1 MNGNR
6 KIQYFRFVIAYN
18 VVMLIPLA
26 LISFCVLYLFHKQQQ
41 QKINDEMVIVMER
54 QEDFWKQQMSV
65 LRAFNAACKYDKKY
79 NERYYAVPESYLDI
93 QKELS
98 KQEESFPFVDGIYLY
113 NKENGIVISSGGN
126 IQKDLF
132 FEEICKMNPVVFES
146 EEDGTIS
153 AYSVY
158 LRTDNKP
165 GIVLVAPIK
174 TYGINGTTMKY
185 LLYTIKN
192 EKLTVQFRGD
202 RENECT
208 VIRYCEQVLYTSEE
222 WKPEDNW
229 NEKNTDMLNS
239 GNYYIFHRDLGYGFE
254 MISYIS
260 KSSIAKSAGIYLRG
274 YGIWLLCSILMGL
287 GLAIVFSRN
296 RYEMFLELANHNE
309 KLQAEKDI
317 LQKESC
323 LYELLSREMTE
334 NDALWQRCLENQI
347 YVNRRYKFFVVVTAD
362 RTENQAVYDWIG
374 CQMNQCSVT
383 SSYQIEIVEGIL
395 IYFVCS
401 DESASALTARINKVV
416 QNVKQIGIGSL
427 VTKARSLRR
436 SYKEAQQQLNASRKE
451 YYYPERE
458 FMSLKE
464 AAEEGD
470 YARARLLLDTLWEL
484 VKGMDEMTA
493 TAVLWDVARLYQK
506 SVPEVLEMPRG
517 EQESMVDF
525 TKSFLLYLSENM
537 PVEQQAEDKDTGYKK
552 RNIVDI
558 LSYIHEHY
566 LDDNFSVKYLAA
578 YFETSISNISH
589 FFKKNVG
596 VTISQYIEQI
606 KLDKAKELLENTDSK
621 VSEIAQ
627 LLRYNNSTVF
637 IEMFKKYEGVT
648 PGGYRENRRN
658 EKRYN

>member
-1 MNGNR
+1 MRKNR
-6 KIQYFRFVIAYN
+6 KVQYFRFVIAYN
-18 VVMLIPLA
+18 IVMMIPLL
-26 LISFCVLYLFHKQQQ
+26 LISFSVLFLFHRQQQ
-41 QKINDEMVIVMER
+41 QKIRDEMSIVMER
-54 QEDFWKQQMSV
+54 QEDFWKQQISV
-65 LRAFNAACKYDKKY
+65 VRAFNASCKYDKKY

-98 KQEESFPFVDGIYLY
+98 KQEENFPFVDGIYLY
-113 NKENGIVISSGGN
+113 NKENGVVVSSGGN
-126 IQKDLF
+126 IREELF
-132 FEEICKMNPVVFES
+132 FTDICRMNPADFES

-153 AYSVY
+153 AYSAY
-158 LRTDNKP
+158 LRTDSRP

-192 EKLTVQFRGD
+192 EKLAVQFGGD
-202 RENECT
+202 REEECT
-208 VIRYCEQVLYTSEE
+208 VIRYCEKVLYTSEE

-229 NEKNTDMLNS
+229 NEKNEALLSS
-239 GNYYIFHRDLGYGFE
+239 GKYYVFSMDLGYGFE

-260 KSSIAKSAGIYLRG
+260 KNSIAKSVGIYLRG

-287 GLAIVFSRN
+287 GLALLFSRN
-296 RYEMFLELANHNE
+296 RYEMFQELADHNE
-309 KLQAEKDI
+309 KLQAERDV
-317 LQKESC
+317 LQQESC
-323 LYELLSREMTE
+323 LYELLSREMTGE
-334 NDALWQRCLENQI
+334 DVLWQRCLENQI
-347 YVNRRYKFFVVVTAD
+347 YVNRKYKFFVVVTAD
-362 RTENQAVYDWIG
+362 RPENQAVYDWIG
-374 CQMNQCSVT
+374 RQMNQYSVT
-383 SSYQIEIVEGIL
+383 SSYQIENVEGIL

-401 DESASALTARINKVV
+401 DESASALTAKINEVV

-427 VTKARSLRR
+427 VTDVRSLRR
-436 SYKEAQQQLNASRKE
+436 SYKEAQQQLNADRKE
-451 YYYPERE
+451 DYYPERE

-464 AAEEGD
+464 AIEEGD
-470 YARARLLLDTLWEL
+470 YARARLLLETLREL

-506 SVPEVLEMPRG
+506 NVSEVLEMPRA

-525 TKSFLLYLSENM
+525 TKSFLLYLSEHM
-537 PVEQQAEDKDTGYKK
+537 PEEQQAEDKT

-596 VTISQYIEQI
+596 VSISQYIDQI
-606 KLDKAKELLENTDSK
+606 KLDKAKELLENSDSK
-621 VSEIAQ
+621 ISEIAKM
-627 LLRYNNSTVF
+627 LRYNNSTVF
-637 IEMFKKYEGVT
+637 IEMFKKYEGMT
-648 PGGYRENRRN
+648 PGGYRENMRN
-658 EKRYN
+658 KNM

>member
-1 MNGNR
+1 MRKNR
-6 KIQYFRFVIAYN
+6 KVQYFRFVIAYN
-18 VVMLIPLA
+18 IVMMIPLL
-26 LISFCVLYLFHKQQQ
+26 LISFSVLFLFHRQQQ
-41 QKINDEMVIVMER
+41 QKIRDEMSIVMER
-54 QEDFWKQQMSV
+54 QEDFWKQQISV
-65 LRAFNAACKYDKKY
+65 VRAFNASCKYDKKY

-98 KQEESFPFVDGIYLY
+98 KQEENFPFVDGIYLY
-113 NKENGIVISSGGN
+113 NKENGVVVSSGGN
-126 IQKDLF
+126 IREELF
-132 FEEICKMNPVVFES
+132 FTDICRMNPADFES

-153 AYSVY
+153 AYSAY
-158 LRTDNKP
+158 LRTDSRP

-192 EKLTVQFRGD
+192 EKLAVQFGGD
-202 RENECT
+202 REEECT
-208 VIRYCEQVLYTSEE
+208 VIRYCEKVLYTSEE

-229 NEKNTDMLNS
+229 NEKNEALLSS
-239 GNYYIFHRDLGYGFE
+239 GKYYVFSRDLGYGFE

-260 KSSIAKSAGIYLRG
+260 KNSIAKSVGIYLRG

-287 GLAIVFSRN
+287 GLALLFSRN
-296 RYEMFLELANHNE
+296 RYEMFQELADHNE
-309 KLQAEKDI
+309 KLQAERDV
-317 LQKESC
+317 LQQESC
-323 LYELLSREMTE
+323 LYELLSREMTGE
-334 NDALWQRCLENQI
+334 DVLWQRCLENQI
-347 YVNRRYKFFVVVTAD
+347 YVNRKYKFFVVVTAD
-362 RTENQAVYDWIG
+362 RPENQAVYDWIG
-374 CQMNQCSVT
+374 RQMNQYSVT

-401 DESASALTARINKVV
+401 DESASALTAKINEVV

-427 VTKARSLRR
+427 VTDVRSLRR
-436 SYKEAQQQLNASRKE
+436 SYKEAQQQLNADRKE
-451 YYYPERE
+451 DYYPERE

-464 AAEEGD
+464 AIEEGD
-470 YARARLLLDTLWEL
+470 YARARLLLETLREL

-506 SVPEVLEMPRG
+506 NVSEVLEMPRA

-525 TKSFLLYLSENM
+525 TKSFLLYLSEHM
-537 PVEQQAEDKDTGYKK
+537 PEEQQVEDKTAGYKK

-589 FFKKNVG
+589 FLKKNVG
-596 VTISQYIEQI
+596 VSISQYIDQI
-606 KLDKAKELLENTDSK
+606 KLDKAKELLENSDSK
-621 VSEIAQ
+621 ISEIAKM
-627 LLRYNNSTVF
+627 LRYNNSTVF
-637 IEMFKKYEGVT
+637 IEMFKKYEGMT
-648 PGGYRENRRN
+648 PGGYRENMRN
-658 EKRYN
+658 KNM

>member
-1 MNGNR
+1 MRKNR
-6 KIQYFRFVIAYN
+6 KVQYFRFVIAYN
-18 VVMLIPLA
+18 IVMMIPLL
-26 LISFCVLYLFHKQQQ
+26 LISFSVLFLFHRQQQ
-41 QKINDEMVIVMER
+41 QKIRDEMSIVMER
-54 QEDFWKQQMSV
+54 QEDFWKQQISV
-65 LRAFNAACKYDKKY
+65 VRAFNASCKYDKKY

-98 KQEESFPFVDGIYLY
+98 KQEENFPFVDGIYLY
-113 NKENGIVISSGGN
+113 NKENGVVVSSGGN
-126 IQKDLF
+126 IREELF
-132 FEEICKMNPVVFES
+132 FTDICRMNPADFES

-153 AYSVY
+153 AYSAY
-158 LRTDNKP
+158 LRTDSRP

-192 EKLTVQFRGD
+192 EKLAVQFGGD
-202 RENECT
+202 REEECT
-208 VIRYCEQVLYTSEE
+208 VIRYCEKVLYTSAE

-229 NEKNTDMLNS
+229 NEKNEALLS
-239 GNYYIFHRDLGYGFE
+239 SEKYYVFSRDLGYGFE

-260 KSSIAKSAGIYLRG
+260 KNSIAKSVGIYLRG

-287 GLAIVFSRN
+287 GLALLFSRN
-296 RYEMFLELANHNE
+296 RYEMFQELADHNE
-309 KLQAEKDI
+309 KLQAERDV
-317 LQKESC
+317 LQQESC
-323 LYELLSREMTE
+323 LYELLSREMTGE
-334 NDALWQRCLENQI
+334 DVLWQRCLENQI
-347 YVNRRYKFFVVVTAD
+347 YVNRKYKFFVVVTAD
-362 RTENQAVYDWIG
+362 RPENQAVYDWIG
-374 CQMNQCSVT
+374 RQMNQYSVT

-401 DESASALTARINKVV
+401 DESASALTAKINEVV

-427 VTKARSLRR
+427 VTDVRSLRR
-436 SYKEAQQQLNASRKE
+436 SYKEAQQQLNADRKE
-451 YYYPERE
+451 DYYPERE

-464 AAEEGD
+464 AIEEGD
-470 YARARLLLDTLWEL
+470 YARARLLLETLREL

-506 SVPEVLEMPRG
+506 NVSEVLEMPRA

-525 TKSFLLYLSENM
+525 TKSFLLYLSEHM
-537 PVEQQAEDKDTGYKK
+537 PEEQQAEDKTAGYKK

-596 VTISQYIEQI
+596 VSISQYIDQI
-606 KLDKAKELLENTDSK
+606 KLDKAKELLENSDSK
-621 VSEIAQ
+621 ISEIAKM
-627 LLRYNNSTVF
+627 LRYNNSTVF
-637 IEMFKKYEGVT
+637 IEMFKKYEGMT
-648 PGGYRENRRN
+648 PGGYRENMRN
-658 EKRYN
+658 KNM

>member
-1 MNGNR
+1 MRKNR
-6 KIQYFRFVIAYN
+6 KVQYFRFVIAYN
-18 VVMLIPLA
+18 IVMMIPLL
-26 LISFCVLYLFHKQQQ
+26 LISFSVLFLFHRQQQ
-41 QKINDEMVIVMER
+41 QKIRDEMSIVMER
-54 QEDFWKQQMSV
+54 QEDFWKQQISV
-65 LRAFNAACKYDKKY
+65 VRAFNASCKYDKKY

-98 KQEESFPFVDGIYLY
+98 KQEENFPFVDGIYLY
-113 NKENGIVISSGGN
+113 NKENGVVVSSGGN
-126 IQKDLF
+126 IREDLF
-132 FEEICKMNPVVFES
+132 FTEICRMNPADFET

-153 AYSVY
+153 AYSAY
-158 LRTDNKP
+158 LRTDSRP

-192 EKLTVQFRGD
+192 EKLAVQFGGD
-202 RENECT
+202 REEECT
-208 VIRYCEQVLYTSEE
+208 VIRYCEEVLYTSEE

-229 NEKNTDMLNS
+229 NEKNGDMLSS
-239 GNYYIFHRDLGYGFE
+239 GKYYVFSRDLGYGFE

-260 KSSIAKSAGIYLRG
+260 KNSIAKSAGIYLRG

-287 GLAIVFSRN
+287 GLALLFSRN
-296 RYEMFLELANHNE
+296 RYEMFQELADHNE
-309 KLQAEKDI
+309 KLQAERDV
-317 LQKESC
+317 LQQESC

-334 NDALWQRCLENQI
+334 EDVLWQRCLENQI
-347 YVNRRYKFFVVVTAD
+347 YVNRKYKFFVVVTAD
-362 RTENQAVYDWIG
+362 RPENQAVYDWIG
-374 CQMNQCSVT
+374 RQMNQYSVT

-401 DESASALTARINKVV
+401 DESASALTAKINEVV

-427 VTKARSLRR
+427 VTDVRSLRR
-436 SYKEAQQQLNASRKE
+436 SYKEAQQQLNADRKE
-451 YYYPERE
+451 DYYPERE

-464 AAEEGD
+464 AVEEGD
-470 YARARLLLDTLWEL
+470 YARARLLLETLREL

-506 SVPEVLEMPRG
+506 NVSEVLEIPRA

-525 TKSFLLYLSENM
+525 TKSFLLYLSEHM
-537 PVEQQAEDKDTGYKK
+537 PEEQQAEDKTAGYKK

-627 LLRYNNSTVF
+627 FLRYNNSTVF

-648 PGGYRENRRN
+648 PGGYRESRRR
-658 EKRYN
+658 EKG

>member
-1 MNGNR
+1 MRKNR
-6 KIQYFRFVIAYN
+6 KVQYFRFVIAYN
-18 VVMLIPLA
+18 IVMMIPLL
-26 LISFCVLYLFHKQQQ
+26 LISFSVLFLFHRQQQ
-41 QKINDEMVIVMER
+41 QKIRDEMSIVMER
-54 QEDFWKQQMSV
+54 QEDFWKQQISV
-65 LRAFNAACKYDKKY
+65 VRAFNASCKYDKKY

-98 KQEESFPFVDGIYLY
+98 KQEENFPFVDGIYLY
-113 NKENGIVISSGGN
+113 NKENGVVVSSGGN
-126 IQKDLF
+126 IREELF
-132 FEEICKMNPVVFES
+132 FTDICRMNPADFES

-153 AYSVY
+153 AYSAY
-158 LRTDNKP
+158 LRTDSRP

-192 EKLTVQFRGD
+192 EKLAVQFGGD
-202 RENECT
+202 REEECT
-208 VIRYCEQVLYTSEE
+208 VIRYCEKVLYTSAE

-229 NEKNTDMLNS
+229 NEKNEALLS
-239 GNYYIFHRDLGYGFE
+239 SEKYYVFSRDLGYGFE

-260 KSSIAKSAGIYLRG
+260 KNSIAKSVGIYLRG

-287 GLAIVFSRN
+287 GLALLFSRN
-296 RYEMFLELANHNE
+296 RYEMFQELADHNE
-309 KLQAEKDI
+309 KLQAERDV
-317 LQKESC
+317 LQQESC
-323 LYELLSREMTE
+323 LYELLSREMTGE
-334 NDALWQRCLENQI
+334 DVLWQRCLENQI
-347 YVNRRYKFFVVVTAD
+347 YVNRKYKFFVVVTAD
-362 RTENQAVYDWIG
+362 RPENQAVYDWIG
-374 CQMNQCSVT
+374 RQMNQYSVT

-401 DESASALTARINKVV
+401 DESASALTAKINEVV

-427 VTKARSLRR
+427 VTDVRSLRR
-436 SYKEAQQQLNASRKE
+436 SYKEAQQQLNADRKE
-451 YYYPERE
+451 DYYPERE

-464 AAEEGD
+464 AIEEGD
-470 YARARLLLDTLWEL
+470 YARARLLLETLREL

-506 SVPEVLEMPRG
+506 NVSEVLEMPRA

-525 TKSFLLYLSENM
+525 TKSFLLYLSEHM
-537 PVEQQAEDKDTGYKK
+537 PDEQQAEEKTAGYKK

-596 VTISQYIEQI
+596 VSISQYIDQI
-606 KLDKAKELLENTDSK
+606 KLDKAKELLENSDSK
-621 VSEIAQ
+621 ISEIAKM
-627 LLRYNNSTVF
+627 LRYNNSTVF
-637 IEMFKKYEGVT
+637 IEMFKKYEGMT
-648 PGGYRENRRN
+648 PGGYRENMRN
-658 EKRYN
+658 KNM

>member
-1 MNGNR
+1 MRKNR
-6 KIQYFRFVIAYN
+6 KVQYFRFVIAYN
-18 VVMLIPLA
+18 IVMMIPLL
-26 LISFCVLYLFHKQQQ
+26 LISFSVLFLFHRQQQ
-41 QKINDEMVIVMER
+41 QKIRDEMSIVMER
-54 QEDFWKQQMSV
+54 QEDFWKQQISV
-65 LRAFNAACKYDKKY
+65 VRAFNASCKYDKKY

-98 KQEESFPFVDGIYLY
+98 KQEENFPFVDGIYLY
-113 NKENGIVISSGGN
+113 NKENGVVVSSGGN
-126 IQKDLF
+126 IREDLF
-132 FEEICKMNPVVFES
+132 FTEICRMNPADFES

-153 AYSVY
+153 AYSAY
-158 LRTDNKP
+158 LRTDSRP

-192 EKLTVQFRGD
+192 EKLAVQFGGD
-202 RENECT
+202 REEECT
-208 VIRYCEQVLYTSEE
+208 VIRYCEEVLYTSEE

-229 NEKNTDMLNS
+229 NEKNEALLSS
-239 GNYYIFHRDLGYGFE
+239 GKYYVFSRDLGYGFE

-260 KSSIAKSAGIYLRG
+260 KNSIAKSAGIYLRG

-287 GLAIVFSRN
+287 GLALLFSRN
-296 RYEMFLELANHNE
+296 RYEMFQELADHNE
-309 KLQAEKDI
+309 KLQAERDV
-317 LQKESC
+317 LQQESC
-323 LYELLSREMTE
+323 LYELLSREMNE
-334 NDALWQRCLENQI
+334 EDVLWQRCLENQI
-347 YVNRRYKFFVVVTAD
+347 YVNRKYKFFVVVTAD
-362 RTENQAVYDWIG
+362 RPENQAVYDWIG
-374 CQMNQCSVT
+374 RQMNQYSVT

-401 DESASALTARINKVV
+401 DESASALTAKINEVV

-427 VTKARSLRR
+427 VTDVRSLRR
-436 SYKEAQQQLNASRKE
+436 SYKEAQQQLNADRKE
-451 YYYPERE
+451 DYYPERE

-464 AAEEGD
+464 AIEEGD
-470 YARARLLLDTLWEL
+470 YARARLLLETLREL

-506 SVPEVLEMPRG
+506 NVSEVLEMPRA

-525 TKSFLLYLSENM
+525 TKSFLLYLSEHM
-537 PVEQQAEDKDTGYKK
+537 PEEQQAEDKTAGYKK

-648 PGGYRENRRN
+648 PGGYRESRRR
-658 EKRYN
+658 EKG